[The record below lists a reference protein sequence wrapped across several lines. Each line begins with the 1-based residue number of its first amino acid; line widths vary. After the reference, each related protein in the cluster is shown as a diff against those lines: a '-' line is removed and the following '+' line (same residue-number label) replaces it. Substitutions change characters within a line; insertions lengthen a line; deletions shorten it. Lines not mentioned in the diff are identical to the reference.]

1 MGEITKKSLVQWSRE
16 YYEKEFGKY
25 DPQYMKT
32 IYKDNQAYDLYEKVV
47 KRINLVLGTNLP
59 LNCRTFIRY
68 FTSEDL
74 GESNTP
80 DDMILAINAFTE
92 EEISFFEFLLKV
104 IPPDKTEIKKQR
116 VVKKQE
122 TIDGKSEQE
131 NIVVENVRRD
141 MFRLLKNDCWE
152 ELCQEVREELYD
164 RIESLLEKSGEE
176 SILVEALYQCQDDFG
191 DLAKVAYKLRCPMEY
206 RILNRMS
213 EIANFISSMDKECS
227 KEDKEMLLS
236 YLDKK
241 TKPIFNK
248 MITVR
253 DKEEIIIN
261 RLYRTY
267 FGRESV
273 KFDGEKYMKLS
284 DLWDAALDM
293 QKKGEKVIKDIQEI
307 EKLKRIKQ
315 QKVKKKGQVKENLRI
330 RKEQLSKKTKVKRTE
345 EVTKDKIIEKRKAR
359 VRKFAGVIRRDPEMR
374 RLMKERAESESLVDQ
389 QIQMQIEMSLQGCEQ

>member
-1 MGEITKKSLVQWSRE
+1 MCVHFFNI
-16 YYEKEFGKY
+16 
-25 DPQYMKT
+25 DP
-32 IYKDNQAYDLYEKVV
+32 
-47 KRINLVLGTNLP
+47 
-59 LNCRTFIRY
+59 
-68 FTSEDL
+68 
-74 GESNTP
+74 
-80 DDMILAINAFTE
+80 
-92 EEISFFEFLLKV
+92 
-104 IPPDKTEIKKQR
+104 
-116 VVKKQE
+116 
-122 TIDGKSEQE
+122 
-131 NIVVENVRRD
+131 
-141 MFRLLKNDCWE
+141 
-152 ELCQEVREELYD
+152 LCQEVREELYD